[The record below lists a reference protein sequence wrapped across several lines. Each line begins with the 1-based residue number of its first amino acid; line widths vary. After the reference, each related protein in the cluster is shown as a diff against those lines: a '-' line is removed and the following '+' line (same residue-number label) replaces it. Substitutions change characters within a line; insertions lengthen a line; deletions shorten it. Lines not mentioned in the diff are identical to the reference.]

1 MPNNKGSQSNKI
13 GTTTTKEIISGQQVL
28 VLKDNVANQ
37 KIISL
42 MPDKLSVTYDISND
56 GLEVFD
62 EAKHQKAFKD
72 VRKLKM
78 NSYKATKEL
87 GAKGVKTEIIGLS
100 GNALEEDLNTF
111 KEKGFDEYLTKLLK
125 FDVLKKAFQSK
136 E

>member
-1 MPNNKGSQSNKI
+1 
-13 GTTTTKEIISGQQVL
+13 
-28 VLKDNVANQ
+28 
-37 KIISL
+37 
-42 MPDKLSVTYDISND
+42 
-56 GLEVFD
+56 
-62 EAKHQKAFKD
+62 
-72 VRKLKM
+72 M